1 MTSGLSSNSDQI
13 NRENHIRIMLYFN
26 FVRVLLSKLAHAYL
40 HQNAGQVL
48 ISKSMQKIS
57 CFLIMVLSVTALA
70 LLMLIRARSY
80 QYLVR
85 TGKSTSMQMKV
96 H

>member
-1 MTSGLSSNSDQI
+1 MFASERGSGSNI
-13 NRENHIRIMLYFN
+13 K
-26 FVRVLLSKLAHAYL
+26 V
-40 HQNAGQVL
+40 NAKDFL
-48 ISKSMQKIS
+48 FSR
-57 CFLIMVLSVTALA
+57 LIMVLSVTALA

-96 H
+96 HF